1 MDYSSGQN
9 GSTLEFLGNWTNDSI
24 DRGKIIKF
32 FNSLVA
38 DWRTFLRLIEVKPLP
53 ESNSL
58 QVSKHFGIK
67 KICKKLILTFQSR
80 K

>member
-32 FNSLVA
+32 VDTSNIVSLNS
-38 DWRTFLRLIEVKPLP
+38 
-53 ESNSL
+53 
-58 QVSKHFGIK
+58 
-67 KICKKLILTFQSR
+67 
-80 K
+80 